1 MRLYEITNEYQLLL
15 DQSINPDT
23 GEVNETA
30 LACLENIVDDVKSK
44 SIAVASYIKNIEADE
59 IAIDA
64 AISRMQDRK
73 NQITKKVESLV
84 TYLQTNME
92 RCGINEIS
100 CPYFVIKLKKCPVS
114 VDVIDE
120 ASIPDNYKKK
130 KEVISIDKLKIKE
143 ELNNGVVI
151 PGVTLKQ
158 NMRLDIR

>member
-1 MRLYEITNEYQLLL
+1 MRLYEIANEYQLLL
-15 DQSINPDT
+15 DQSINPET

-30 LACLENIVDDVKSK
+30 LACLENIVDNVKNK

-73 NQITKKVESLV
+73 NQITKKVESLI

-120 ASIPDNYKKK
+120 ASIPDDYKKK